1 MKVTGIIAECNPL
14 HEGHKYLLQ
23 EARKNTGADYIVIAM
38 SGDYVQRG
46 APAVVSKEQRAC
58 ALLQNGADLVLE
70 LPLYVSDSGADYFA
84 RGGVSLLE
92 SLGVVTDLAFG
103 SESGDLSLLQDA
115 ARELNED
122 TEAFREVLQNGLR
135 KGLTF
140 PQARAEAIADMELP
154 ASPNDLLGTEYLRAL
169 DRTGSRIR
177 PHAIPRTDAVSASY
191 LRAQM
196 LKNRRDSDPYLC
208 RDDFSD
214 HLLHALYVA
223 RGAEDLSVYLDVS
236 ADLAGRILHELPSL
250 CGNRPWNRWTKAPGC
265 ADGSA
270 PSAFAALPPRSLPKL
285 QQEAPS
291 PFWTNSPERKTC
303 CRPVSTRS
311 SVRTCG
317 PNFSTTSW
325 PPEGAVRIIES
336 RSWRFASRS

>member
-70 LPLYVSDSGADYFA
+70 LPLYVSASGADYFA

-135 KGLTF
+135 KGGVS
-140 PQARAEAIADMELP
+140 A
-154 ASPNDLLGTEYLRAL
+154 GT
-169 DRTGSRIR
+169 R
-177 PHAIPRTDAVSASY
+177 PHRQPDPPSRDPPDGRRICVLSPRADAEEPQGFGS
-191 LRAQM
+191 
-196 LKNRRDSDPYLC
+196 
-208 RDDFSD
+208 
-214 HLLHALYVA
+214 
-223 RGAEDLSVYLDVS
+223 LS
-236 ADLAGRILHELPSL
+236 
-250 CGNRPWNRWTKAPGC
+250 
-265 ADGSA
+265 
-270 PSAFAALPPRSLPKL
+270 L
-285 QQEAPS
+285 Q
-291 PFWTNSPERKTC
+291 R
-303 CRPVSTRS
+303 
-311 SVRTCG
+311 
-317 PNFSTTSW
+317 
-325 PPEGAVRIIES
+325 
-336 RSWRFASRS
+336 